1 MDDLFSLLVLLAVIG
16 GLIGAIVIAPLK
28 LLAGL
33 RELQRGQDAMA
44 GQLRRALERLER
56 VAPDER
62 ADDEGARRA
71 AAAEAPRLA
80 TRAPFDEPRATAEA
94 EEPLRGVGPTPPE
107 PTLASAAGER
117 ASAVPPRPVPASTF
131 AASAEPGATKRPL
144 PPPRELSRFEVAARE
159 ALEKIW
165 NWIVVGEEHR
175 PQGVSMEFAVASQ
188 WLLRIGVLVLVVGVG
203 FFLKYSIDHGWLGPQ
218 ARVALST
225 LTGFAMLIAGTRI
238 LGRRYHLLG
247 QGLLGAGLATLYF
260 TVYAAAN
267 LFQLIGQGPAFGL
280 MGLVTALAGGVAVRF
295 DSMLVAVLG
304 IIGGY
309 LTPLMLGS
317 GPPNLPVLLGYLLVL
332 GIGVLAV
339 CYWKNWPLV
348 NLLSFLGTYGLTIAA
363 LEGATTRPFGDV
375 FPFLVGFFILFSTMT
390 FLYKLVRHA
399 PANLLDLLALVAN
412 AGTFFILGG
421 GLVDER
427 FGRRWVAVL
436 AVALAAFYVA
446 HAWHFL
452 RRKFVDRN
460 LLISFIS
467 LAAFF
472 SAVAMPLALSRQ
484 WITASWA
491 IQAVVFLWAADRLG
505 SQFVRQLGYLLF
517 AVVLGRFLLLD
528 LSREFLPGRVALRDL
543 PWQDYVRALAE
554 RVVAFG
560 IPVGCF
566 GLAYR
571 MLPRPTAESA
581 TTTEAVGAPPV
592 AAANDVPAWVP
603 TTAAGRGLLAA
614 AAVALG
620 GYLFL
625 ELNRTVGFFYPP
637 ARLPVL
643 TVLLAALGGLVLTAA
658 LAWES
663 KFLQSALVAIAGLLV
678 AKLALFDLPSWRT
691 STWFLYDG
699 EYSFRDAAMRAIDF
713 AAIVGY
719 LGGAY
724 ALLAGRRSAA
734 KIRTVL
740 GGAGLAMLFVYLT
753 LEVNTFLRSYMDGL
767 RPGGVSILWSL
778 FALAL
783 IGRGIAR
790 NVAGLRYLGL
800 GLFAVVSWKVF
811 FVDLAQLD
819 QFYRIVAFVVLGVLL
834 IAGSFVY
841 LKYRETF
848 QLAKR
853 GASPEDE
860 T

>member
-1 MDDLFSLLVLLAVIG
+1 MDELFYLLVFLAVIG
-16 GLIGAIVIAPLK
+16 GLVIAPLK

-44 GQLRRALERLER
+44 GQLRRALDRLER
-56 VAPDER
+56 VAADER
-62 ADDEGARRA
+62 PADEGARRA
-71 AAAEAPRLA
+71 AVAEATRLE
-80 TRAPFDEPRATAEA
+80 TKAPWEVPRATAEP
-94 EEPLRGVGPTPPE
+94 EEHLRGAGPTPPE
-107 PTLASAAGER
+107 PTLVAAAGER

-131 AASAEPGATKRPL
+131 AASAEPGAPKHPL
-144 PPPRELSRFEVAARE
+144 PPPREPSRFEVAARE
-159 ALEKIW
+159 TLEKIW

-218 ARVALST
+218 ARVAMST

-317 GPPNLPVLLGYLLVL
+317 GPPNLPALFGYLLVL

-348 NLLSFLGTYGLTIAA
+348 NLLSFLGTYGLTIAT

-528 LSREFLPGRVALRDL
+528 LSREFLQGRVALRDL
-543 PWQDYVRALAE
+543 PWQDYVQALVE

-699 EYSFRDAAMRAIDF
+699 EYSFRDAAMRAVDF

-724 ALLAGRRSAA
+724 ALLAGRQSAA

-819 QFYRIVAFVVLGVLL
+819 QFYRIVAFAVLGVLL

-841 LKYRETF
+841 LKYREKF
-848 QLAKR
+848 QLTKSESSQEAE
-853 GASPEDE
+853 S
-860 T
+860 